1 MSDDQNLSNSV
12 NSSQSLEDQN
22 IFELLG
28 IKNGSDGEKEV
39 FLDKLQKVIWDDF
52 LDNDVE
58 LLLTEEEM
66 GQLAGIVERKET
78 DDVEKQ
84 EQIVTFLGKII
95 PDLEDIMLEKAL
107 KLKNDMV
114 EERVLSL
121 EQLYAQD
128 KEKAEKIKEI
138 KKMMEENRWSD
149 VAKILGE
156 IEE

>member
-66 GQLAGIVERKET
+66 GQLASIVEKKEI

>member
-78 DDVEKQ
+78 DDVGKQ

>member
-1 MSDDQNLSNSV
+1 M
-12 NSSQSLEDQN
+12 
-22 IFELLG
+22 
-28 IKNGSDGEKEV
+28 KK
-39 FLDKLQKVIWDDF
+39 QKVIWDDF

-66 GQLAGIVERKET
+66 GQLASIVEKKEI